1 MYSSISGSAN
11 VRRIDFFQSFRIV
24 IFGLGRYMQ
33 ATGVGR
39 FIRLI
44 LEAEIRQKLRI
55 KKFPF

>member
-1 MYSSISGSAN
+1 MYSSINGSAN
-11 VRRIDFFQSFRIV
+11 VRRIDLFQSFRIV
-24 IFGLGRYMQ
+24 IRLGMYMQ